1 MRAETNALSAH
12 LSHVSYR
19 EPWLRDVEGI
29 KEWITVRRRGRENVS
44 EAFQRPRF
52 PHYLSFRLYVCLP
65 IRYFYQSAVG
75 SWNTEASLFASANQ
89 MQRGGGREGGRR
101 KHLRAEKNKRVR
113 KMRRGS
119 SDGWG
124 GSEWE
129 SRICTPD
136 IFGIL
141 NEAFGSTDTLTI
153 WSIFQCTAVIFPSQH
168 QCRHETH
175 RSPDRASE
183 QTAVLTTTFSDR
195 TARSQWTEAAFLFKL
210 ACLVSCQCVLF

>member
-1 MRAETNALSAH
+1 MSAKHSRGHVSPTICLSACMSASQSDISISQQWVPETLRH
-12 LSHVSYR
+12 LFLHRQIRCR
-19 EPWLRDVEGI
+19 EAED
-29 KEWITVRRRGRENVS
+29 
-44 EAFQRPRF
+44 
-52 PHYLSFRLYVCLP
+52 
-65 IRYFYQSAVG
+65 
-75 SWNTEASLFASANQ
+75 
-89 MQRGGGREGGRR
+89 GREGEGNIWGQ
-101 KHLRAEKNKRVR
+101 KKTKRVR

-153 WSIFQCTAVIFPSQH
+153 WRIFQCTAVIFPSQH